1 MSKPLN
7 ISDADFETEVLN
19 SDVPVVVDFWAPWCG
34 PCRMVGPILDELA
47 VEYDGKVK
55 IVKINVDDNNEWAQK
70 YGVRGIPTM
79 LFVNGDDTQNV
90 VGAHPKANIKAN
102 IEKMLVPAAPA
113 APATPAAEM
122 DLSKPLNLGD
132 ADFQAQVLDSDVP
145 VVVDFWAPWC
155 GPCRMVGPILDELA
169 AEYDGKVKIVKIN
182 VDDHKEWA
190 GKYGVRGIPTMLFVK
205 GGEAESV
212 VGAHPKASI
221 KANIEKMF

>member
-7 ISDADFETEVLN
+7 ISDAEFQNTVLD
-19 SDVPVVVDFWAPWCG
+19 SDVPVVVDFWAAWCG

-47 VEYDGKVK
+47 AEYDGQVK
-55 IVKINVDDNNEWAQK
+55 IVKVDVDENKQWAGH

-79 LFVNGDDTQNV
+79 LFVNNGDVKSV
-90 VGAHPKANIKAN
+90 VGAHPKAAIEANIKS
-102 IEKMLVPAAPA
+102 MLNAPEPAPA
-113 APATPAAEM
+113 PAPDDYDWT
-122 DLSKPLNLGD
+122 KPVNLGD
-132 ADFQAQVLDSDVP
+132 SDFESVVLKSEVP

-182 VDDHKEWA
+182 VDDHKQWA
-190 GKYGVRGIPTMLFVK
+190 GHYGVRGIPTMLFVK

-221 KANIEKMF
+221 KANIEKML